1 MEYAW
6 AGESGDDGEDD
17 GDDVDAGDGDGDDD
31 GDENKKN
38 QEDELMDDFVY
49 WDSIGGHVDDQ
60 ARPPNRQNGVRQE
73 FGNIWVGQIWRHFL
87 QW

>member
-1 MEYAW
+1 MHEQ
-6 AGESGDDGEDD
+6 
-17 GDDVDAGDGDGDDD
+17 VRVVTMVRMTVMIVVIMLMLVMMTVMMMVMRKI
-31 GDENKKN
+31 ENKNN

-73 FGNIWVGQIWRHFL
+73 FGNI
-87 QW
+87 